1 MDKPICR
8 VRNLRKA
15 ALSGY
20 VSEIDAVATGGC
32 YLAPDAA
39 GVFDASLAHDL
50 CVTCVNCGSVVS
62 NPGFDA
68 QLSCSD
74 CGMDEFHVVQTSA
87 PPPRRPTYT
96 PLVPPAVPSNSD
108 QNQSDDDVS
117 DNPFVSPWAR
127 WAARTLDFSIGA
139 ILAVI
144 VLLVVGIDLDNMSG
158 LGVAILAIPGGLA
171 LDALIYYF
179 FGWTLGKW
187 LFAVKVRRQD
197 GCRLTYAEY
206 FKRNL
211 WVFVKGFGLGIP
223 IVTLVMHVVQYNRLR
238 AGKSA
243 SYDEGKDIKIVRV
256 KHDVIRTVVG
266 IVALIIIF
274 VFIAA
279 SSEE

>member
-87 PPPRRPTYT
+87 PPPRRPA
-96 PLVPPAVPSNSD
+96 PRFRRRSPRCPARSRRANRRSARPPRPAPGTRSNADTARGTASGCARG
-108 QNQSDDDVS
+108 VRCR
-117 DNPFVSPWAR
+117 SP
-127 WAARTLDFSIGA
+127 
-139 ILAVI
+139 
-144 VLLVVGIDLDNMSG
+144 
-158 LGVAILAIPGGLA
+158 
-171 LDALIYYF
+171 DA
-179 FGWTLGKW
+179 
-187 LFAVKVRRQD
+187 
-197 GCRLTYAEY
+197 
-206 FKRNL
+206 
-211 WVFVKGFGLGIP
+211 
-223 IVTLVMHVVQYNRLR
+223 
-238 AGKSA
+238 
-243 SYDEGKDIKIVRV
+243 
-256 KHDVIRTVVG
+256 
-266 IVALIIIF
+266 
-274 VFIAA
+274 
-279 SSEE
+279 